1 MVHVSFKNM
10 YLWNQFTLG
19 IYSIGHLRLTVV
31 NKTRTKKC
39 IHSIKL
45 QLEVSF
51 FFALI
56 LWMHNEFKSRI
67 QFGNWFEKKTRPGLY
82 FALSLSFSISIMYS
96 SFRKINFRYLKVIKM
111 WQWTYY
117 QVEMIKELKILNY
130 AWNCYGITFWFRFVT
145 VKVSKF

>member
-1 MVHVSFKNM
+1 MVSLSRIFMKLI
-10 YLWNQFTLG
+10 YLGHIFHRASSIDCSEQDTNQKVHPLHQAAAR
-19 IYSIGHLRLTVV
+19 SV
-31 NKTRTKKC
+31 
-39 IHSIKL
+39 
-45 QLEVSF
+45 F

-82 FALSLSFSISIMYS
+82 FALSLSFSISIMYG

-130 AWNCYGITFWFRFVT
+130 AWNCYGITFWFRFYFI
-145 VKVSKF
+145 SAFIS